1 VDEGKVRGVERVVQV
16 VEIVVDLNRRKL
28 AFVDDVGG
36 GEGADVKVLGE
47 SDLVSGMLS
56 KDI

>member
-16 VEIVVDLNRRKL
+16 VEIVVDLNGRKL

-47 SDLVSGMLS
+47 TNLVSGMLS